1 MRGQIEFNGW
11 RLQKGNK
18 LSSGLYSNLYLNRD
32 GWTAREIRS
41 GKKNLI
47 LGLEVSDENGHI
59 IGMVKNVAELP

>member
-18 LSSGLYSNLYLNRD
+18 LSPGLYSNLYINRD

-41 GKKNLI
+41 GQRNLI
-47 LGLEVSDENGHI
+47 LGLEIRDETGQVQ
-59 IGMVKNVAELP
+59 GMVKNVQELP